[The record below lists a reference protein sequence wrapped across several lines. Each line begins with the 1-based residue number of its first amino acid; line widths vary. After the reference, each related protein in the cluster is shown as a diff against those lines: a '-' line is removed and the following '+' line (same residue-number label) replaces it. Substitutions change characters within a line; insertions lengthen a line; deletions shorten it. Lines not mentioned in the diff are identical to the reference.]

1 MASLSNPYAY
11 MPPVVIPQAAP
22 ARPPAAAP
30 VPSPASM
37 LSQAAQ
43 VAPGQ
48 QTAPVDPAQQA
59 FQRNSA
65 WLKPGDNNY
74 NTQLTTAEELS
85 FRAWVQKNQV
95 PFNLQNNV
103 TDYDMRGF
111 YKALLAGDPR
121 AKNAVNPNDN
131 RLHYPDYWKT
141 PYHNS
146 FSNESQ
152 WADPAKAPSWN
163 DKDQLV
169 LPDGT
174 VVFDERAQKGAQ

>member
-1 MASLSNPYAY
+1 MAYQ
-11 MPPVVIPQAAP
+11 PPWAVPPAQPKSPALPQGVAPTPASVAPAAP
-22 ARPPAAAP
+22 
-30 VPSPASM
+30 
-37 LSQAAQ
+37 
-43 VAPGQ
+43 Q
-48 QTAPVDPAQQA
+48 QAPVDPAQQA

-65 WLKPGDNNY
+65 WLKPGENSY
-74 NTQLTTAEELS
+74 NTQLDPSQELA
-85 FRAWVQKNQV
+85 FRAWVQKNKV
-95 PFNLQNNV
+95 PFDFQQKLN
-103 TDYDMRGF
+103 DYDMRGF
-111 YKALLAGDPR
+111 YKAMASGDPR
-121 AKNAVNPNDN
+121 AKNAVNPNDG

-163 DKDQLV
+163 EKDQLV

>member
-1 MASLSNPYAY
+1 MASLSNPMAY
-11 MPPVVIPQAAP
+11 PPPWAAPPQPAATSQAPVVAPTAAAPTAPAQAAP
-22 ARPPAAAP
+22 T
-30 VPSPASM
+30 
-37 LSQAAQ
+37 AQ
-43 VAPGQ
+43 
-48 QTAPVDPAQQA
+48 APVDPAQQA

-65 WLKPGDNNY
+65 WLKPGENSY
-74 NTQLTTAEELS
+74 NTQLDPSQELA
-85 FRAWVQKNQV
+85 FRAWVQKNKV
-95 PFNLQNNV
+95 PFDFQQKLN
-103 TDYDMRGF
+103 DYDMRGF
-111 YKALLAGDPR
+111 YKAMASGDPR
-121 AKNAVNPNDN
+121 AKNAVNPNDG

-163 DKDQLV
+163 EKDQLV